1 MKVRTRRKSTTL
13 VELPFRTLRVAGLRE
28 RSAFTLVEL
37 LVVIAIIGV
46 LVSLL
51 LPAVQSAREA
61 ARNAS
66 CKNNMR
72 QIGLAILQFCD
83 AHKGEFPEWYH
94 ATHKPGEVEGNYSW
108 INTLASNM
116 ESVDAIR
123 ICPDDFLLP
132 ERDIL
137 KGTSYVVS
145 DYLAADDVPG
155 HVRNIN
161 KLLATSKTLVVFEAA
176 DKRERNPITYREDRR
191 MLYADPKIDHAHASG
206 WFSKSNI
213 DEPTIPPYGLV
224 RSAVKADIQPD
235 RHTDTANYLYVDGHV
250 EVIAAAQIDEWIGAL
265 FNFALPK

>member
-1 MKVRTRRKSTTL
+1 MTVRTRPNSLTH
-13 VELPFRTLRVAGLRE
+13 VELPCGMLRVVRRRK

-46 LVSLL
+46 LVALL

-83 AHKGEFPEWYH
+83 VHKGEFPEWYH
-94 ATHKPGEVEGNYSW
+94 ATHKEGEAEGNYTW

-137 KGTSYVVS
+137 KSTSYVVS

-161 KLLATSKTLVVFEAA
+161 KLLATSKTLAVFEVA
-176 DKRERNPITYREDRR
+176 DKRERNPINYREDRR
-191 MLYADPKIDHAHASG
+191 MLYAERKNDHAHASG

-224 RSAVKADIQPD
+224 RSAVKADIQAD

-250 EVIAAAQIDEWIGAL
+250 DVIAAAQIDEWIAAL
-265 FNFALPK
+265 FNFAQAQ